1 MEGFIEKVNN
11 FFETNGMRILQALA
25 ILVFGYLIIKL
36 LLLFLKRTLKKTR
49 IDPIIQ
55 PYVSSAIKIV
65 AYIILFVTVA
75 GTLGFSM
82 TSLATILGTVGL
94 AFSLSLQNSLSNMID
109 GIFIMLSKPFKK
121 GDLVNIE
128 GVEGL
133 VESIGLVY
141 TKVKTVD
148 RQILI
153 PNSDVAS
160 AKITDVS
167 VIPERRYDANFTV
180 RFDADI
186 DHVRKVTRAAI
197 EKSGLSVESMEPVIS
212 VAGFGDNGI
221 KMVARVWVKN
231 DDYWT
236 FNNYIY
242 EALKKSFDKEGI
254 RLARSLLDVAVSPEN
269 EMLSQGA
276 SSPSKKRSEDE

>member
-1 MEGFIEKVNN
+1 MEGFIEKINS
-11 FFETNGMRILQALA
+11 FFEANGMKILQALA

-36 LLLFLKRTLKKTR
+36 LLLFIKRTLKKTR

-65 AYIILFVTVA
+65 VYVVLFVTVA
-75 GTLGFSM
+75 GTLGLSM

-148 RQILI
+148 RVILI

-186 DHVRKVTRAAI
+186 DHVRKVTRAVI
-197 EKSGLSVESMEPVIS
+197 EKSGMSVESMEPVIS
-212 VAGFGDNGI
+212 VAGFGDNGV

-236 FNNYIY
+236 FNNYVY

-254 RLARSLLDVAVSPEN
+254 KLARSLLDVAVSPESRDAGGLPQSGN
-269 EMLSQGA
+269 
-276 SSPSKKRSEDE
+276 SETK